1 MDLLPHVVV
10 AGYAQLPQSTGAGV
24 LYRHLTIIAKVE
36 RETGVVVDVATTLS
50 TRIADEFVRDQM
62 HGRTLDPDDE
72 TFVAAV
78 EANYFGNGQKA
89 IVGAYRDLC
98 RRYQMCAHGAASAQ
112 DQRRSADAT

>member
-1 MDLLPHVVV
+1 VDVLPHVVV

-50 TRIADEFVRDQM
+50 TRIADEFVRDQL
-62 HGRTLDPDDE
+62 HGRTLDADEE
-72 TFVAAV
+72 TFVAKV

-98 RRYQMCAHGAASAQ
+98 RRYQLCGGSGPAQ
-112 DQRRSADAT
+112 DTRR